1 MSLKPISIRD
11 MEDQSGDIYESVVVM
26 SKRAKQVLS
35 DRIVEEIIESNDED
49 ELGVYDELIET
60 NPDDYEE
67 LVKPTTVSVN
77 EFLDGEIDWK
87 KNGLPKTKNL
97 ILGKNSNYFPFI
109 SCLFCCLWQE
119 RKGLSSLQ
127 VETHGHIH
135 SHGHSHSHGHD
146 HQHSHS
152 HSHGRIPGGVFSC
165 LLYTSPSP
173 RD

>member
-35 DRIVEEIIESNDED
+35 DRIVEQIIESNDEE

-87 KNGLPKTKNL
+87 KNDEDEL
-97 ILGKNSNYFPFI
+97 
-109 SCLFCCLWQE
+109 
-119 RKGLSSLQ
+119 
-127 VETHGHIH
+127 
-135 SHGHSHSHGHD
+135 
-146 HQHSHS
+146 
-152 HSHGRIPGGVFSC
+152 
-165 LLYTSPSP
+165 
-173 RD
+173 

>member
-35 DRIVEEIIESNDED
+35 DRIVEEIIESNDEE
-49 ELGVYDELIET
+49 ELGVYDELIEA

-87 KNGLPKTKNL
+87 KN
-97 ILGKNSNYFPFI
+97 
-109 SCLFCCLWQE
+109 E
-119 RKGLSSLQ
+119 
-127 VETHGHIH
+127 VEE
-135 SHGHSHSHGHD
+135 S
-146 HQHSHS
+146 
-152 HSHGRIPGGVFSC
+152 
-165 LLYTSPSP
+165 
-173 RD
+173 